1 MIGAGKNTAYKDLS
15 ASGALPEAHEGRFAK
30 ALILTV
36 VAALIALL
44 LWAAITPVNEIT
56 SGRGVIKTRALS
68 ERVEH
73 PDGGIISSINVV
85 AGQEV
90 SPGTRLMV
98 FDTASLGREME
109 KLQASHDALE
119 AERGRVIYVLEGKGH
134 IPEFSSLSELTSEE
148 LLFWAEQSFVNAQL
162 DLIDADSRAIH
173 PAIDVLNARQSS
185 MKRELEILQNRLDR
199 NRSGQKSGVIT
210 LNTVELIERE
220 FLQLQRAIL
229 EVDGEIASRRNALE
243 ANALRKTELQAKRN
257 REAALRHSEIKEQI
271 VKVQVTMVELD
282 ARIARATVTATIS
295 GTIMDMAVSNP
306 GEVVAPGDLIAE
318 IIPEQNSVEAEIE
331 VSADRIG
338 AVEVGMEARL
348 KILSYDFTRYGEIVG
363 KVAAVSP
370 SSYQDDQ
377 GRNVFRVTI
386 ALPDGGETP
395 HLANK
400 PVLPGMTVTADILSD
415 SKKVLSYLLKPLRAL
430 QDRAFTEA

>member
-1 MIGAGKNTAYKDLS
+1 MIGAGKTTTYKDLS
-15 ASGALPEAHEGRFAK
+15 ASGALPEAHEGRLAK

-56 SGRGVIKTRALS
+56 SGSGAIKIRALS

-73 PDGGIISSINVV
+73 PDGGVIANINVV
-85 AGQEV
+85 AGQQV
-90 SPGTRLMV
+90 VPGTRLMD
-98 FDTASLGREME
+98 FDTASLDREME
-109 KLQASHDALE
+109 KLQASHDTLVAD
-119 AERGRVIYVLEGKGH
+119 RSRVMFVLEGTGH
-134 IPEFSSLSELTSEE
+134 IPNFSSLSELTAKE

-162 DLIDADSRAIH
+162 DLIDADSRAVL

-185 MKRELEILQNRLDR
+185 KKRELEILQNRLDR

-210 LNTVELIERE
+210 QSAVELMERE

-229 EVDGEIASRRNALE
+229 EVDGEVVSRRNALK
-243 ANALRKTELQAKRN
+243 ANALRKIELQANRN
-257 REAALRHSEIKEQI
+257 REAALRHAEIEEQL
-271 VKVQVTMVELD
+271 VKVSVTMAEVD

-295 GTIMDMAVSNP
+295 GTIMDMGVSNP

-338 AVEVGMEARL
+338 AIEIGMEARL

-363 KVAAVSP
+363 NVASISP

-377 GRNVFRVTI
+377 GRTVFRVTI
-386 ALPDGGETP
+386 ALPDDGENP